1 MKKRIGKYVL
11 VLWGI
16 ALLFLPSLP
25 QEDVLTRH
33 LPTIFQQQETRSTG
47 VNNLAT
53 TQLLPIIWRAAK
65 DYSLPVSLVAAI
77 VKAESGFNPYAVSR
91 TGAIGLMQLMPDT
104 ARSLG
109 IRQPYDPISN
119 IYGGVRYFRKL
130 LDRYNGNV
138 HLALAAYNAGPGA
151 VEKYGLRI
159 PPYSETQH
167 YVPKVLTY
175 YKQFNTAWTVD

>member
-16 ALLFLPSLP
+16 ALLFLPSRP
-25 QEDVLTRH
+25 QEDMLTRH
-33 LPTIFQQQETRSTG
+33 LPTIFQQKQTHSAG
-47 VNNLAT
+47 INNPDA

-109 IRQPYDPISN
+109 IRQPYDPIAN

-159 PPYSETQH
+159 PPYSETLH
-167 YVPKVLTY
+167 YVPKVLNY
-175 YKQFNTAWTVD
+175 YKQYHQAWTVD